1 MDEYLG
7 IIKLFGGNFI
17 PKGYLECNGQ
27 LLSIQ
32 NYQALYSL
40 LGASYGGDGMSDF
53 ALPKLQLPTPE
64 SSMKYMMCVD
74 GVYPPRP

>member
-27 LLSIQ
+27 LLPIQ

-40 LGASYGGDGMSDF
+40 LGTNYGGDGRSNF
-53 ALPKLQLPTPE
+53 ALPNLQSPKPE
-64 SSMKYMMCVD
+64 SSMKYMMCVE
-74 GVYPPRP
+74 GVYPERP